1 MVNMKKIEA
10 KIREMFTKLSE
21 ESGAV
26 EYLEQLIETEN
37 ENAEVIGTLI
47 DRIEDLESKVQ
58 SLNDR
63 LKNEDRS

>member
-1 MVNMKKIEA
+1 MVNMKKVEA
-10 KIREMFTKLSE
+10 KIRDMFSTLSE

-26 EYLEQLIETEN
+26 EFLQELIDTEN

-63 LKNEDRS
+63 LNNEDRS